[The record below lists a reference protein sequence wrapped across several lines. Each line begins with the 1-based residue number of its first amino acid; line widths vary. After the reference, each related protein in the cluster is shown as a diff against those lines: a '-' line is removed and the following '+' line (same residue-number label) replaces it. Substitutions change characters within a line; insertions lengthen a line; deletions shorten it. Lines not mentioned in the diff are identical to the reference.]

1 MKIKKMNENISRPN
15 FHLHHRKPVVVQ
27 KLSEPEKP
35 KDAYED
41 PENPIDEFPNSV
53 ESYGPSLGKGKQV
66 YETFTKL
73 YTIKTIDNYTH

>member
-1 MKIKKMNENISRPN
+1 MEKNIFRPN
-15 FHLHHRKPVVVQ
+15 FPWADQ

-41 PENPIDEFPNSV
+41 PENPIDEFSNSI
-53 ESYGPSLGKGKQV
+53 ESYGPSLGKGKRV

-73 YTIKTIDNYTH
+73 YTIKTIDNYRKKSSQK